1 MAQPPKQVERKSEAQ
16 RRPRTGL
23 LELGSRDWKSVAAGA
38 YSRFSEIE
46 LTDRAA
52 ALAYYGFLSLFPALI
67 VAVALVALFGSYP
80 ETYDSIVDTLREAAP
95 GTAVDTL
102 DSSLRDVLGSSGA
115 GGLLGIG
122 LVFSLI
128 TASGAVGA
136 AIRALEAINESGGSE
151 SFIRGFV
158 RGNLTRLWL
167 TAALMGLMVAAFVPL
182 IVAGPMFESIAEDAG
197 VGDTGRAI
205 VSALRYPVGFAAVL
219 AALLLLY
226 SFGPAGS
233 RRRISEHL
241 PGAVI
246 ASVLWVIAS
255 VAFSFYV
262 DHFGSFNATYG
273 ALGAVVILL
282 IWIYVSAVAV
292 LIGALANRELLRVRQ
307 AGAAP

>member
-1 MAQPPKQVERKSEAQ
+1 MTQPAEPAERKPTAQ
-16 RRPRTGL
+16 HRPRRGL
-23 LELGSRDWKSVAAGA
+23 LELGNRDWKSVAAGA
-38 YSRFSEIE
+38 YSRFGEIE

-67 VAVALVALFGSYP
+67 VAVALLALFGSYP
-80 ETYDSIVDTLREAAP
+80 ETYESIVDTLRETAP

-102 DSSLRDVLGSSGA
+102 DSALRDVLGSSGA

-167 TAALMGLMVAAFVPL
+167 TAALMALMLAAFVPL
-182 IVAGPMFESIAEDAG
+182 IVAGPVFESIAEDAG

-205 VSALRYPVGFAAVL
+205 VSALRYPAGFAAVL

-233 RRRISEHL
+233 RRRLSEHL

-273 ALGAVVILL
+273 ALGAVIILL
-282 IWIYVSAVAV
+282 IWIYVGAVAMLV
-292 LIGALANRELLRVRQ
+292 GALANRELLRVRQ
-307 AGAAP
+307 ARVST

>member
-1 MAQPPKQVERKSEAQ
+1 MAQPPKQAERKPDAQ
-16 RRPRTGL
+16 RRPRRGL

-67 VAVALVALFGSYP
+67 VAVALLALFGSYP
-80 ETYDSIVDTLREAAP
+80 ETYDSIVETLREAAP

-158 RGNLTRLWL
+158 RGNLTRVWL
-167 TAALMGLMVAAFVPL
+167 TAALMGLMLAAFVPL

-205 VSALRYPVGFAAVL
+205 VSSLRYPVGFAAVL

-233 RRRISEHL
+233 RRRLSEHL

-246 ASVLWVIAS
+246 AGVLWVIAS

-262 DHFGSFNATYG
+262 DRFGSFNATYG
-273 ALGAVVILL
+273 ALGAVIILL

-307 AGAAP
+307 VRVSP